1 MRLSGAKTFD
11 AMIHRADAGRKPQPF
26 RRVNG
31 YGGIENGSSWNGQL
45 VTKHFLDLGAAV
57 GDAGYGAELSAGDR
71 GGYADLTYSRRV
83 HCGRYALH
91 RPDPVDV
98 FDGANVIGQAKL
110 YRLGA
115 VGDRTTAYGD
125 DKVGVGGARL
135 FGGRDHA
142 FSRGVRLHRIE
153 HANSTRPEALLDIL
167 DLPGVSIE
175 CAADHQECS

>member
-83 HCGRYALH
+83 HCRRYALH

-98 FDGANVIGQAKL
+98 FDGANVIGEAKL
-110 YRLGA
+110 YRLG
-115 VGDRTTAYGD
+115 
-125 DKVGVGGARL
+125 GVGGARL

-142 FSRGVRLHRIE
+142 FSRGVRLHGIE
-153 HANSTRPEALLDIL
+153 HANSTRPEALLD
-167 DLPGVSIE
+167 LPYLLGVSI
-175 CAADHQECS
+175 